1 MCVCVREHA
10 RMFQVLPEF
19 RRVGTFPVP
28 ERDRAAG
35 SGASVPLQAP
45 CVRPG
50 PPVQLSSAIEVKH
63 PRLLSPTEEQLRAQR
78 INVWAV

>member
-1 MCVCVREHA
+1 
-10 RMFQVLPEF
+10 MFQVLPEF

-35 SGASVPLQAP
+35 SGAAGSGAAGSGAWVPLQAP

-78 INVWAV
+78 INVGAV